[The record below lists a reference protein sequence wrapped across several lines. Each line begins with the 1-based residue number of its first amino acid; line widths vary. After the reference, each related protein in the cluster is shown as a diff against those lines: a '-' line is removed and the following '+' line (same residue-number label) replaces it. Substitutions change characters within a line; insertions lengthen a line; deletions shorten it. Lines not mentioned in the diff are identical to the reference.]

1 MEIEGFSKAFQYH
14 LQWKSQFKKFIDGKG
29 DFDIAEISPEGC
41 SFGKWLC
48 SDEIRQNASPLE
60 IQELVSIHDD
70 LHDTAQRVY
79 DLKILGQDN
88 EARQA
93 LGKID
98 KYSMQLSSLLTTL
111 KLITTLP

>member
-1 MEIEGFSKAFQYH
+1 MKIEGFSKAFHHH
-14 LQWKSQFKKFIDGKG
+14 LRWKVQFKKFIDGKG

-48 SDEIRQNASPLE
+48 SDEIKKYASPRE
-60 IQELVSIHDD
+60 IQELVSLHTD

-79 DLKILGQDN
+79 DLKILGQDTA
-88 EARQA
+88 ARHA

-98 KYSMQLSSLLTTL
+98 TYSMKLSSLLTTL
-111 KLITTLP
+111 KLIAAD